1 MAASSRDG
9 LGGMPPPPRHPS
21 SLPPLPSLLN
31 GTSQRL
37 ALPPTMPTDMSPSLS
52 PMFSPS
58 FMFPRARL
66 GFLDFNS
73 IPRPLPF
80 NETRANKVFHIN
92 HTEGIHYLR
101 AKCQDILIRRMEPSL
116 YCIVSRHAPR
126 TRHCVRDRGIHLLD
140 VSEPHFRLP
149 LSFFLV
155 AARPKVGSVAIG
167 RKAFP
172 ETEKRG
178 V

>member
-1 MAASSRDG
+1 MAASSKGCRRRPVT
-9 LGGMPPPPRHPS
+9 LLLSLHCHPS
-21 SLPPLPSLLN
+21 LMVLRNDLRFRRRCRQTCPL
-31 GTSQRL
+31 
-37 ALPPTMPTDMSPSLS
+37 PSLS

-80 NETRANKVFHIN
+80 NETRANKAFLIN
-92 HTEGIHYLR
+92 HTDCIHYLR
-101 AKCQDILIRRMEPSL
+101 AKCQDILIRRMEPST
-116 YCIVSRHAPR
+116 YCIVSWHAPR
-126 TRHCVRDRGIHLLD
+126 TRHCVVDRGIHLLD
-140 VSEPHFRLP
+140 VSAPHFRLP

>member
-1 MAASSRDG
+1 
-9 LGGMPPPPRHPS
+9 
-21 SLPPLPSLLN
+21 
-31 GTSQRL
+31 
-37 ALPPTMPTDMSPSLS
+37 MPTDMSPSLS

-80 NETRANKVFHIN
+80 NETRANKVFHMN

-101 AKCQDILIRRMEPSL
+101 AKCQDILIRRMEPPMNW
-116 YCIVSRHAPR
+116 IVSWHAPR
-126 TRHCVRDRGIHLLD
+126 TRHCVVDRGIHLLD
-140 VSEPHFRLP
+140 VSAPHFRLP

-155 AARPKVGSVAIG
+155 AARPKVGSARDWKEGFSRDGKTRRITLMTSSQPAI
-167 RKAFP
+167 
-172 ETEKRG
+172 T
-178 V
+178 